1 MSLRISIRVPTGEV
15 STIRERLRQTISASR
30 SQLVQSATN
39 AALTDIVE
47 SVPVQSG
54 RTKAEWQSEQARV
67 QDSRPTNLSDQISQ
81 QSATNTIDHV
91 VYLEY
96 GTSHMQPRST
106 VRSALARLQSAVQ
119 SMFRLGNS

>member
-30 SQLVQSATN
+30 SQLVQSAIN